1 MSSSVIEC
9 PSCNTKFA
17 VNLHLDSSLEPLFHC
32 SRCGHYFRQETKAKQ
47 LDLIDSST
55 QFGITKE
62 FNQNSN
68 QEAKNIKNE
77 IFVNS
82 SSNINSINEELEQ
95 KLEKPSFGVGRDS
108 SEITTQKVEW
118 PKPKYYFG
126 DGQFNADELD
136 TEEIETDEIDTDELN
151 ANILDS
157 GIDPNDESLALYA
170 QSKKG
175 SIFNS
180 DFSRQ
185 FAIFC
190 LLPLILTLCFCAWA
204 YNIDKTPSSITNFFN
219 LDSKSLATIAPAG
232 LELSA
237 LKPEILTLDSG
248 KKAFLIKGEV
258 INSTTHSFKNIMIEA
273 KLFTKENTELVRL
286 IAPLDS
292 KLRDAK
298 NLQAL
303 QVNNLLE
310 LQSDLSSDKT
320 TVTPNLKIPF
330 SVVIPEIKGNETWY
344 SARVY
349 SVNSA

>member
-62 FNQNSN
+62 FKQNSI
-68 QEAKNIKNE
+68 QEVKSEKIQHE
-77 IFVNS
+77 EVLVNN
-82 SSNINSINEELEQ
+82 SSNIDSINE
-95 KLEKPSFGVGRDS
+95 KLEKPNFDHNQGIS
-108 SEITTQKVEW
+108 TQKVEW

-126 DGQFNADELD
+126 DGQFDEDELD
-136 TEEIETDEIDTDELN
+136 TDEININEIEAGDDE
-151 ANILDS
+151 
-157 GIDPNDESLALYA
+157 LALYA
-170 QSKKG
+170 QAKK
-175 SIFNS
+175 SSLFVS
-180 DFSRQ
+180 DFSKQ
-185 FAIFC
+185 FAMFC

-204 YNIDKTPSSITNFFN
+204 YNIDKTPSAITEFFN
-219 LDSKSLATIAPAG
+219 LNSKSLATVAPAG
-232 LELSA
+232 LELSS
-237 LKPEILTLDSG
+237 LKPEILTLDNG

-258 INSTTHSFKNIMIEA
+258 INSTTSSFKNIMIEA

-310 LQSDLSSDKT
+310 LQSDLSNDKT
-320 TVTPNLKIPF
+320 TMTPNLKIPF
-330 SVVIPEIKGNETWY
+330 SLVIPEIKGNETWY